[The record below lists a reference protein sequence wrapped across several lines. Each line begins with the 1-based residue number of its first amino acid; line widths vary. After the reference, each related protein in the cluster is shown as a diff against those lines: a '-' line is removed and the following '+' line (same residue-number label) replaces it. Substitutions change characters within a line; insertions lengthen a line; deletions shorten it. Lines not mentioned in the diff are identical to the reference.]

1 MNWVIGS
8 AEPDARGEPWP
19 LRLDRL
25 ASGTL
30 RLVLVTP
37 GAVQPIFGIHQR
49 LQAQLERLPTGTEL
63 QYLCRVAD
71 GAHYNVRNLIAVDL
85 VSSQPGLVGVV
96 DYLLD
101 ELVNDQPALIA
112 ARAEHQLAKGDLAAA
127 VASARGLFE
136 RASTATDHADL
147 LADAIDS
154 LWQVLPAAARAELL
168 SDYVSWVASQPLD
181 APRQLH
187 RLVVLPLP
195 AWPMHALKAAAE
207 ATEFGGPD
215 SRFAETV
222 TFDMVLAEFE
232 RRGADEFDLYQQ
244 RLNFRAE
251 QRALAEPAL
260 LKGELLQRLLP
271 ERDPAA
277 IAVYA
282 DVLSETQHPYGEFL
296 TLSLQP
302 TASAAKKA
310 KNFATLNDET
320 WLGALWVSLKVR
332 YEYGL
337 PISAVLEHGF
347 TDVKRACAHPLV
359 PFFRSVLRKKTKKQ
373 RRINL
378 DLHDDYLALAAAM
391 LPHSLV
397 ELDCA
402 DGVLE
407 ELATHDL
414 SRLTHLHDVELT
426 SMSAHA
432 LEVDRLPAVSWVGLR
447 VEAGRSLQT
456 FDLLQRDRSGFF
468 AALKPHL
475 DFFFVGGASS
485 AELSQLKQAAA
496 GFHGCSM
503 SLDGVEW
510 SS

>member
-1 MNWVIGS
+1 MNWVTGS
-8 AEPDARGEPWP
+8 AEPDSRGEPWP

-25 ASGTL
+25 PSGMP

-49 LQAQLERLPTGTEL
+49 LQAQLERLPAGTEL

-71 GAHYNVRNLIAVDL
+71 GTHYNVRNLIAVDL
-85 VSSQPGLVGVV
+85 VSSQPGLAAVV
-96 DYLLD
+96 DFLLD
-101 ELVNDQPALIA
+101 DLINDQPALIA
-112 ARAEHQLAKGDLAAA
+112 ARAERHLAKGDVAAA

-136 RASTATDHADL
+136 RAKTAPGLTG
-147 LADAIDS
+147 LADAIDT
-154 LWQVLPAAARAELL
+154 LWQLLPTAARTELL
-168 SDYVSWVASQPLD
+168 SDYVTWVASQPLD
-181 APRQLH
+181 SPRQLH

-207 ATEFGGPD
+207 ATEFGGPQ

-232 RRGADEFDLYQQ
+232 RRGADEFELYQQ
-244 RLNFRAE
+244 RVTFRAE
-251 QRALAEPAL
+251 QRALAEPTL

-271 ERDPAA
+271 DRDPAA

-310 KNFATLNDET
+310 KNFATINDET

-337 PISAVLEHGF
+337 PNSAVLEHGF
-347 TDVKRACAHPLV
+347 TDLQRACAHPLV

-402 DGVLE
+402 DGALE
-407 ELATHDL
+407 ALATHDL
-414 SRLTHLHDVELT
+414 SRLTQLHDVELT

-432 LEVDRLPAVSWVGLR
+432 LQVERLPRVTWVGLR

-485 AELSQLKQAAA
+485 AELAQLKQAAA
-496 GFHGCSM
+496 GFHGCTL
-503 SLDGVEW
+503 SLDGTEW
-510 SS
+510 SP